1 MAVSNNKT
9 SFLVSSQVPQFVAD
23 EHPKFIQFLEKYY
36 AFLEQEG
43 ELLDTTKRLT
53 DNMNIDLADERFQ
66 EKIYNQFLK
75 LLSVN
80 VITDKTTL
88 IKYIKDFYR
97 AKGTENAVRFLA
109 RILFKKEIEF
119 YYPKTDILR
128 ASDGKWYIERSLRV
142 TDVAVN
148 NVSNTIALLNFKNH
162 TIRGASSNATAKVET
177 IDVYYDKGDIVSEL
191 KLSGIRREFESEET
205 IFAYFTE
212 EGVNKRI
219 SANIYSGIII
229 SVKVIKGGTG
239 YIEGTTIPL
248 ISETGRNG
256 DIKINRVTS
265 GSLKSIGVTYGGA
278 GYVTDDTV
286 LVTTSF
292 QGGGIGASGKVN
304 DIDLTEKYHPN
315 TYLFVGSVIADEEN
329 TILSN
334 VTFSNLNSSNIYT
347 TLANAM
353 NYWTYANCGPILTAG
368 VVTEGQGYN
377 ILPNLSVRGNTYIRS
392 LGIVGR
398 VGVANGGIGYN
409 LGDSVE
415 FINPQGEYGTGAYGE
430 VSNVAANGAIVEVKL
445 LPIPG
450 HTAGGSGYSRTNRPT
465 PVANSLTGY
474 GATLTTAAFLAS
486 DDQLQPLTDDIGKIE
501 ELIIISGG
509 TGYLEPPILDLTTHG
524 DGTAEANAT
533 VARVLYIYPGRYL
546 NDDGHISGY
555 NFLENRD
562 YYQNYSY
569 VVKIDESLNKY
580 RTALNN
586 LTHPLGLKLFGEYAF
601 TNDIVINREIDV
613 SDTAT
618 TLFLEGNYQIFY
630 KNATYNVNSQNVTYS
645 PVSFSSTY
653 AANNQFRNDSYYA
666 NGSNVVISSPVHGFA
681 NNDYVYVSFT
691 TNATANLID
700 GLYTIYRNNTNFFTI
715 TTQNTHN
722 NVLGSS
728 ISYDPR
734 IIIKANSN
742 TTFNTLLPGSN
753 VYVQFGV
760 VDPYLTQQKYTVFSS
775 NTTQFTVIDVDIPN
789 IFVDSGNCN
798 VWTSHIHVIANNHN
812 FIKNDKSY
820 ITFLT
825 GDMANT
831 TNGYTN
837 VYNSNANTIVYVL
850 KNPVFGNGGN
860 ANIVLKTVTVYSANN
875 AQSDN
880 ANVQIWFTSGDIAN
894 TVNGVYMIDY
904 IDGNT
909 FNITL
914 NQITIVSGNASLYT
928 NNSIF
933 NVTLKDHGYN
943 DGNRIY
949 MEYVSG
955 DLYSIANGIFKVEN
969 VSDVDTF
976 SVYRSDLVITK
987 ANGIGS
993 LTATANTFR
1002 VSTALYENVG

>member
-1 MAVSNNKT
+1 MTDSNNKT
-9 SFLVSSQVPQFVAD
+9 SYLVSSQVPQFVAD

-36 AFLEQEG
+36 EFLEQEG
-43 ELLDTTKRLT
+43 QLLDIGKNLNNYL
-53 DNMNIDLADERFQ
+53 DIDLADATFQ

-128 ASDGKWYIERSLRV
+128 ASDGKWFVERSLRV

-191 KLSGIRREFESEET
+191 KLSGIRREFESEEN

-212 EGVNKRI
+212 EGVDKRI
-219 SANIYSGIII
+219 SANIYSGIITG
-229 SVKVIKGGTG
+229 VRVLKKGTG
-239 YIEGTTIPL
+239 YIEGTTVPL
-248 ISETGRNG
+248 ISATGRNG
-256 DIKINRVTS
+256 DIKVNRVTA
-265 GSLKSIGVTYGGA
+265 GSLKAIGVTYGGA
-278 GYVTDDTV
+278 GYEANDEI

-292 QGGGIGASGKVN
+292 GGGGIGASGQVVSV
-304 DIDLTEKYHPN
+304 DLTEQYHPN
-315 TYLFVGSVIADEEN
+315 TYQFVGTTISSEEN

-334 VTFSNLNSSNIYT
+334 VVFSNLNSSNIYT
-347 TLANAM
+347 TIANAM
-353 NYWTYANCGPILTAG
+353 QYWTYANCGPILTAG
-368 VVTEGQGYN
+368 VTNSGEGYN

-392 LGIVGR
+392 LGVIGR
-398 VGVANGGIGYN
+398 VGVVAGGLNYSI
-409 LGDSVE
+409 GDSVE
-415 FINPQGEYGTGAYGE
+415 FVNPPGGYGTGAHAE
-430 VSNVAANGAIVEVKL
+430 VTDIAANGAIREVKIVA
-445 LPIPG
+445 IPG
-450 HTAGGSGYSRTNRPT
+450 HTAGGSGYSRIKKPV

-474 GATLTTAAFLAS
+474 GATLISEAFLAS
-486 DDQLQPLTDDIGKIE
+486 DDQLQPLTDDIGAIE

-509 TGYLEPPILDLTTHG
+509 TGYLEPPILDLSTHG

-533 VARVLYIYPGRYL
+533 VARVLYVYPGRYL

-555 NFLENRD
+555 NFLENKD

-586 LTHPLGLKLFGEYAF
+586 LTHPLGLKMFGEYTF
-601 TNDIVINREIDV
+601 TNDIVINKELEV
-613 SDTAT
+613 TDTAT

-630 KNATYNVNSQNVTYS
+630 KDATYNVNTLNVTYT
-645 PVSFSSTY
+645 PLTFMATY
-653 AANNQFRNDSYYA
+653 RANNQYKNDTY
-666 NGSNVVISSPVHGFA
+666 FA
-681 NNDYVYVSFT
+681 NNSNVSIFSPRHGFSNSDYVYVSFV
-691 TNATANLID
+691 TNATANLV
-700 GLYTIYRNNTNFFTI
+700 GGIYSVTRANTNYFTVV
-715 TTQNTHN
+715 TQNTHN
-722 NVLGSS
+722 NITGSS
-728 ISYDPR
+728 YSWDPR
-734 IIIKANSN
+734 IVIQNRSNSS
-742 TTFNTLLPGSN
+742 FDIMSPGKN
-753 VYVQFGV
+753 VYVVFGV
-760 VDPYLTQQKYTVFSS
+760 VDPYLTEQKYTVFSANS
-775 NTTQFTVIDVDIPN
+775 THFTVIDENIPDI
-789 IFVDSGNCN
+789 FEDSGNVN
-798 VWTSHIHVIANNHN
+798 VWTSHITINTTNHKFN
-812 FIKNDKSY
+812 VGDKSY
-820 ITFLT
+820 ITFRT
-825 GDMANT
+825 GDMANA
-831 TNGYTN
+831 TNGYTT
-837 VYNSNANTIVYVL
+837 VYKANANTMVL
-850 KNPVFGNGGN
+850 SLKEPIFTNGN
-860 ANIVLKTVTVYSANN
+860 ASIVTKDVTVYSANN

-943 DGNRIY
+943 DGDRIY

-969 VSDVDTF
+969 VSDIDTF

-987 ANGIGS
+987 ANGVGS

-1002 VSTALYENVG
+1002 VSTALYQTVG